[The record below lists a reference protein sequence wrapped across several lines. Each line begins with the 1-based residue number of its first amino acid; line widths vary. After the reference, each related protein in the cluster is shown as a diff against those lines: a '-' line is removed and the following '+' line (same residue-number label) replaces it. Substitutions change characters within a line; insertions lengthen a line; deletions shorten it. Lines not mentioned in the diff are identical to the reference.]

1 MASTTRPYKHLHL
14 LLITLAWVGLSMLA
28 AQSAHAFVA
37 DDANGFTSG
46 GDAPEHSWTDT
57 LRPNPHTY
65 VFDLNGNPV
74 SPQESKFAPQGSG
87 AYRDTECHR
96 PPQYPNTDAPNPP
109 LSICKLQEMANQI
122 HAVADN
128 YVAAFMLM
136 TEQFTTVMM
145 AQVHAIGMF
154 MDADMQI
161 DTQREIQ
168 SLIARAHKDYHPS
181 EQLCRFGTFMRSV
194 SNTQRRMEVNKQAF
208 NEILMANYLAKEDT
222 PTADGFGPAMDSRIE
237 KFKEF
242 YCDPAD
248 NNGGL
253 DQFCTDPGSD
263 QKRYN
268 KDIDY
273 QRSLGDPLTLDIA
286 FGTRAGTAPATVT
299 DDEQDMIAL
308 ARNLYWPAAL
318 ETPSEEQL
326 ERKDDKYAAFRSL
339 VATTNVA
346 HNSFAHI
353 MAMKAKAEETDT
365 PDEKGW
371 HYMKALLRDLGVTDD
386 EEVDKILGE
395 YPSYYAQMEMLT
407 KKIYQDPDFYTNLYD
422 KPQNVRRINASLD
435 AIKLMQGRD
444 RFEAALRREMLVSS
458 LLEQALDSEFPKIN
472 ANLKSN

>member
-1 MASTTRPYKHLHL
+1 
-14 LLITLAWVGLSMLA
+14 MLT
-28 AQSAHAFVA
+28 AQSAHAIVA
-37 DDANGFTSG
+37 DDANGFTTG
-46 GDAPEHSWTDT
+46 GDAPIHSWTNNT
-57 LRPNPHTY
+57 KPNPHTY
-65 VFDLNGNPV
+65 IFDLNGNPV
-74 SPQESKFAPQGSG
+74 FHQETNHVPPGEGSG

-96 PPQYPNTDAPNPP
+96 PPQYPNLNAPRPP
-109 LSICKLQEMANQI
+109 LSICKLQEMSNQI
-122 HAVADN
+122 HAVADS

-145 AQVHAIGMF
+145 QQVHAVGMF

-194 SNTQRRMEVNKQAF
+194 SNTERRIEVNKQAF
-208 NEILMANYLAKEDT
+208 NKILMTNYLAKEDT
-222 PTADGFGPAMDSRIE
+222 PASDGFGPAMDSRIE

-248 NNGGL
+248 NNKGL
-253 DQFCTDPGSD
+253 EKFCTSPGSD

-273 QRSLGDPLTLDIA
+273 QRSLNDPLTLDIA
-286 FGTRAGTAPATVT
+286 FGTKPNPTGIGAGTTSPVT

-308 ARNLYWPAAL
+308 ARNLYWPAAMEVL
-318 ETPSEEQL
+318 NEKQT
-326 ERKDDKYAAFRSL
+326 ERKGSKYANFRSL

-353 MAMKAKAEETDT
+353 MAMKAKAEETGQ

-371 HYMKALLRDLGVTDD
+371 HYMKELLKDLGVTDD
-386 EEVDKILGE
+386 KQVDKILGE

-444 RFEAALRREMLVSS
+444 RFEAALRREMLVSA

-472 ANLKSN
+472 ANLKNN